1 MKREKNIFS
10 SFWPGIRQW
19 GEKTDFTERESNFS
33 LDFPAFGPSVLVGA
47 RGEVGLRCKG
57 YSWTPVLWSFD
68 KFQKVGVFSYLV
80 IPCLKSHE
88 MVLNV
93 VRPEMAMD
101 FGSKEVESMLDE
113 GCCPWTA
120 CGDPLGRSDPVGGS
134 EQKPGD
140 ARPKPL
146 TKSVY

>member
-19 GEKTDFTERESNFS
+19 GEKTDFRERESNFS
-33 LDFPAFGPSVLVGA
+33 LDFQAFEPSVLVEA

-57 YSWTPVLWSFD
+57 YTWTPVLWSFD
-68 KFQKVGVFSYLV
+68 KFRKVGVFSYLV

-88 MVLNV
+88 KILDV
-93 VRPEMAMD
+93 VRQEMVMD

-113 GCCPWTA
+113 GGCPWTA
-120 CGDPLGRSDPVGGS
+120 CGDPQPGPTRLAGSNRNLRTPDRSH
-134 EQKPGD
+134 
-140 ARPKPL
+140 
-146 TKSVY
+146 